1 MKISKRLKFIGDL
14 IKDKSVILD
23 VGCDHA
29 LLDIYTVLNK
39 KNIKA
44 YASDINELPLEQAK
58 KNIKENKLE
67 KKIKTIQMNGIEN
80 VPKDANTIVISGLGG
95 VTINNILNN
104 NKENLK
110 NIETIILS
118 PNNDFIK
125 VRKNLKN
132 IGYYI
137 EEEYLIE
144 DKKVIYL
151 ILKLTKGNKK
161 YSKKELFFGPILIKK
176 QDKVFKKYFKDE
188 IIRRNILL
196 KLLPNKYFIKK
207 YKIKNE
213 INLINKNLGGLK

>member
-44 YASDINELPLEQAK
+44 YASDINELPLGQAK

-151 ILKLTKGNKK
+151 ILKLKKGNKK

-213 INLINKNLGGLK
+213 INLINKNLGD

>member
-176 QDKVFKKYFKDE
+176 QDNVFKKYFKDE

-213 INLINKNLGGLK
+213 INLINKNLGD

>member
-80 VPKDANTIVISGLGG
+80 VPKDVNTIVISGLGG

-151 ILKLTKGNKK
+151 ILKLKKGNKK

-207 YKIKNE
+207 YKIKKE
-213 INLINKNLGGLK
+213 INLINKNLGD

>member
-213 INLINKNLGGLK
+213 IRLINKNLGD

>member
-151 ILKLTKGNKK
+151 ILKLKKGNKK

-213 INLINKNLGGLK
+213 INLINKNLGD